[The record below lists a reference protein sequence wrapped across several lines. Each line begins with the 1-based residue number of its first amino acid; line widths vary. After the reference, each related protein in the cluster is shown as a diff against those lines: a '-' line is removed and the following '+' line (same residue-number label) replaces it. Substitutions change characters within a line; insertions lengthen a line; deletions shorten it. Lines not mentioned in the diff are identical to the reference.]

1 MNRRGLILSVLAV
14 GAAGFGGAAWYATRP
29 TPTVETASVA
39 PELAEALIRPYS
51 PILGP
56 EDAPVT
62 IVEFFDPACEA
73 CRAFYP
79 VVEDIMA
86 RHGDAV
92 RVVIRYTPFHGEASE
107 EAIRVLEAA
116 RMQRVFEPVLE
127 AVLREQPRWASHGAP
142 EPGLILE
149 IAATGG
155 LDVEAARTQMLAPDV
170 VGVLNQDRADVE
182 TVGVQQTPTF
192 FVNGKPLDPF
202 GEAEL
207 RRLVAAE
214 VAAAKT

>member
-1 MNRRGLILSVLAV
+1 MNRRGLILSVLAI
-14 GAAGFGGAAWYATRP
+14 GAAGFGSAAWYVNRP
-29 TPTVETASVA
+29 ATASDTEAVA

-79 VVEDIMA
+79 IVKEIMA
-86 RHGDAV
+86 EHGDAV
-92 RVVIRYTPFHGEASE
+92 RVVIRYTPFHGPISDTS
-107 EAIRVLEAA
+107 IKLLEAA
-116 RMQRVFEPVLE
+116 RMQGKFEQVLDAFMVYQNAW
-127 AVLREQPRWASHGAP
+127 AVHGAP
-142 EPGLILE
+142 DLPKIGR
-149 IAATGG
+149 IAAGAG
-155 LDVEAARTQMLAPDV
+155 LDLELAMQQIKSPDV
-170 VGVLNQDRADVE
+170 VAVYNQDKADVE
-182 TVGVQQTPTF
+182 TMEVRQTPTF

-214 VAAAKT
+214 VAAANS

>member
-1 MNRRGLILSVLAV
+1 MNRRALILSVLALGV
-14 GAAGFGGAAWYATRP
+14 AGFGGAAWYVNRP
-29 TPTVETASVA
+29 APISEADPVD

-79 VVEDIMA
+79 VVEDIMEE
-86 RHGDAV
+86 HGDAV
-92 RVVIRYTPFHGEASE
+92 RVVIRYTPFHGAASE
-107 EAIRVLEAA
+107 QAIRVLEAA
-116 RMQRVFEPVLE
+116 RMQDVYEPVLE
-127 AVLREQPRWASHGAP
+127 AVLQEQPRWASHGNP
-142 EPGLILE
+142 EPGLILQ

-155 LDVEAARTQMLAPDV
+155 LDAEAAQTQILSPDV
-170 VGVLNQDRADVE
+170 VAILNQDRADVE
-182 TVGVQQTPTF
+182 TVGVRQTPTF
-192 FVNGKPLDPF
+192 FVNGRPLDPF

-207 RRLVAAE
+207 RRVVAAE
-214 VAAAKT
+214 VAAAQS

>member
-1 MNRRGLILSVLAV
+1 MNRRGLILSVLALGV
-14 GAAGFGGAAWYATRP
+14 AGFAGATWFANRP
-29 TPTVETASVA
+29 GPASVTEAVA

-79 VVEDIMA
+79 IVKDIMTE
-86 RHGDAV
+86 HGDAV
-92 RVVIRYTPFHGEASE
+92 RVVIRYTPFHGPISDSS
-107 EAIRVLEAA
+107 IKLLEAA
-116 RMQRVFEPVLE
+116 RMQGKFEPVLN
-127 AVLREQPRWASHGAP
+127 ALMAYQNAWAAAGAP
-142 EPGLILE
+142 DLE
-149 IAATGG
+149 KIGRIAAGAG
-155 LDVEAARTQMLAPDV
+155 LDLELAMQQIKSPEV
-170 VGVLNQDRADVE
+170 VAVFNQDKADVE
-182 TVGVQQTPTF
+182 TMGINQTPTF

-214 VAAAKT
+214 VAAAQS

>member
-1 MNRRGLILSVLAV
+1 MNRRGLILSVLAL
-14 GAAGFGGAAWYATRP
+14 GAAGFGGAVWYANRP
-29 TPTVETASVA
+29 TPIAEVNPVDSD
-39 PELAEALIRPYS
+39 LADLLIRPYS

-79 VVEDIMA
+79 IVKDIMA
-86 RHGDAV
+86 QYPEDV
-92 RVVIRYTPFHGEASE
+92 RVVIRYTPVHGQLSE
-107 EAIRVLEAA
+107 TSIKLLEAA
-116 RMQRVFEPVLE
+116 RMQGKFEPVLQ
-127 AVLREQPRWASHGAP
+127 ALMAYQNTWAAHGT
-142 EPGLILE
+142 ENLE
-149 IAATGG
+149 KLGRIAAGAG
-155 LDVEAARTQMLAPDV
+155 LDLEAAMTQIKSPDIIAV
-170 VGVLNQDRADVE
+170 FNQDKADVE

-214 VAAAKT
+214 VAAAGS